1 MKKCYDKK
9 VLKELL
15 KNFKNSKNFNTIA
28 ITPDGVYNHSYKFNI
43 KDDYLYLS
51 YDKCASYNKHGNEHL
66 PVINNFENV
75 KFLYK
80 DNKIYATNILTFMDL
95 INFIGRYRRYIV
107 KNSYEI
113 INDFMKS
120 NDYKSVLCI
129 NNKKTMCTKPKYRTD
144 FSLILHSAEFNNI
157 FNILNV
163 NNTIDNNEDE
173 FYYDIYKNEF
183 HININ
188 NEQNRALLEV
198 YNNL

>member
-15 KNFKNSKNFNTIA
+15 KNFKNSKNFNTIG
-28 ITPDGVYNHSYKFNI
+28 ITPDGVYNHCYKFNI

-51 YDKCASYNKHGNEHL
+51 YDKCASYNKRGNEHL
-66 PVINNFENV
+66 SVIDNFENV

-95 INFIGRYRRYIV
+95 INFIGRYRRCIV

-120 NDYKSVLCI
+120 NDYKSLLYI
-129 NNKKTMCTKPKYRTD
+129 NNKKTKCTKPNYRTD

-157 FNILNV
+157 FNILNA